1 MWTGEYLSYLD
12 ATKYMT
18 SYDCYPAAP
27 AKKMVKTLFLTKN
40 HSGIDMR
47 QLSHAAG
54 FVAIFIEA
62 NYLIREWS
70 NAFFYSGTCHVMLQH
85 FAVYITL
92 GRR

>member
-1 MWTGEYLSYLD
+1 MS
-12 ATKYMT
+12 
-18 SYDCYPAAP
+18 
-27 AKKMVKTLFLTKN
+27 
-40 HSGIDMR
+40 
-47 QLSHAAG
+47 QLSHATG

-70 NAFFYSGTCHVMLQH
+70 NALFYSGTRHVMLQH